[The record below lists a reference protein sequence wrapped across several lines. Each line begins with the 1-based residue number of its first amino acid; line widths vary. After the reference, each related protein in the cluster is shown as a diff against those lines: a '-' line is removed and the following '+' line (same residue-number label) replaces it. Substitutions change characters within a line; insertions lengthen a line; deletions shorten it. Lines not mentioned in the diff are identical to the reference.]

1 MRKMNTFKRYIAGRK
16 AGRLAINET
25 EEFSLNDLPWTIYI
39 ETDEVDALFQQFQ
52 KDHASF
58 LKGWMRK
65 NIKKE

>member
-1 MRKMNTFKRYIAGRK
+1 MNTFKRYLAGHK

-39 ETDEVDALFQQFQ
+39 ETDEVDPLFQQFQ
-52 KDHASF
+52 KDHADF
-58 LKGWMRK
+58 LKDWMWK